1 MVALTKINVGIIA
14 DDNEQ
19 QHIIRSA
26 LLTLGLKVRVATS
39 PKQLDEK
46 WVSSGD
52 IDLWVIDLIQQDKW
66 DGFIDRI
73 LAESPATLMFSDGNA
88 PPTYSGKYPRW
99 QKRLLKKISDLL
111 DLDMVELPKEVVE
124 ARAREIQEN
133 LKSII
138 QTSTEKLNA
147 NNKAFEKEN
156 GKESAK
162 EKAWASRTSGKSPL
176 AQNVWVL
183 GASLGGPAAV
193 KIFLDS
199 LEPGL
204 PVAFILA
211 QHIDEGFQALLGQVL
226 GRNNDFELV
235 KEFNRILLK
244 HGQVLI
250 APADY
255 AIRIDV
261 TRHVVTTKSEWSGP
275 YSPSINEVM
284 KVVAEQYGSRSGAI
298 IFSGMGNDGAE
309 SAEYMTSVGGKIWA
323 QTEETCAC
331 SSQPDSV
338 RQTGSV
344 SYNGSPQ
351 QLAAKLMNTLRG
363 V

>member
-26 LLTLGLKVRVATS
+26 LLTLGLKVRVTTS

-46 WVSSGD
+46 WFSSTEV
-52 IDLWVIDLIQQDKW
+52 DLWVIDLIQQDVW
-66 DGFIDRI
+66 DAFIDRI
-73 LAESPATLMFSDGNA
+73 IAQSPATLMFSDGNA

-99 QKRLLKKISDLL
+99 QKRLLKKISELL
-111 DLDMVELPKEVVE
+111 HLDIVEVPKEVLE
-124 ARAREIQEN
+124 ARAKEIQAN

-138 QTSTEKLNA
+138 NHADETEVRSADIEPAAKS
-147 NNKAFEKEN
+147 EN
-156 GKESAK
+156 H
-162 EKAWASRTSGKSPL
+162 SGL

-226 GRNNDFELV
+226 GRNNDFEV
-235 KEFNRILLK
+235 IKEFNRIQLK

-255 AIRIDV
+255 SIRIDI
-261 TRHVVTTKSEWSGP
+261 TQHVVTTNNDWTGP

-284 KVVAEQYGSRSGAI
+284 KVVAERYGKRCGAI

-309 SAEYMTSVGGKIWA
+309 SAEYMASVGGTLWA

-338 RQTGSV
+338 RLTGFV

-351 QLAAKLMNTLRG
+351 QLAAKLSNTLRG

>member
-26 LLTLGLKVRVATS
+26 LLTLGLKVRVASS

-46 WVSSGD
+46 WISSAE

-66 DGFIDRI
+66 DVFIDRI

-111 DLDMVELPKEVVE
+111 DLDIVAVPREVLD
-124 ARAREIQEN
+124 ARAKEIQEN
-133 LKSII
+133 LRSII
-138 QTSTEKLNA
+138 KPSDETT
-147 NNKAFEKEN
+147 KE
-156 GKESAK
+156 GTPAVR
-162 EKAWASRTSGKSPL
+162 AASNFAY

-204 PVAFILA
+204 PIAFILA

-226 GRNNDFELV
+226 GRNNHFEV
-235 KEFNRILLK
+235 IKEFESIQLK
-244 HGQVLI
+244 HEQVLI

-255 AIRIDV
+255 AIGIDRG
-261 TRHVVTTKSEWSGP
+261 RHVITTHNDWTGP

-284 KVVAEQYGSRSGAI
+284 KVVAEQYGRRCGAI

-309 SAEYMTSVGGKIWA
+309 SAEYMASVGGTIWA

-338 RQTGSV
+338 RQTGFV
-344 SYNGSPQ
+344 TYNGSPQ

>member
-26 LLTLGLKVRVATS
+26 LLTLGLKVRVTSS

-46 WVSSGD
+46 WFSSTD
-52 IDLWVIDLIQQDKW
+52 VDLWIIDLVQQDKW
-66 DGFIDRI
+66 DAFIDRI
-73 LAESPATLMFSDGNA
+73 LAESPVTLMFSDGNA

-99 QKRLLKKISDLL
+99 QKRLLKKISGLL
-111 DLDMVELPKEVVE
+111 KLDVVDVPREVLQ
-124 ARAREIQEN
+124 ARAKEIQEN

-138 QTSTEKLNA
+138 SSSDETA
-147 NNKAFEKEN
+147 
-156 GKESAK
+156 KESPVARV
-162 EKAWASRTSGKSPL
+162 ASDSSY

-199 LEPGL
+199 LEPDL

-226 GRNNDFELV
+226 GRNNHFEV
-235 KEFNRILLK
+235 IKEFESIQLK

-255 AIRIDV
+255 AIRIDRNRQV
-261 TRHVVTTKSEWSGP
+261 LTSSNDWPGP

-284 KVVAEQYGSRSGAI
+284 KVVAEQYGRRCGAI

-309 SAEYMTSVGGKIWA
+309 SAEYMTSVGGTIWA

-338 RQTGSV
+338 RQTGFV
-344 SYNGSPQ
+344 TYNGSPQ